1 MKARKGVGDA
11 FVFNRYSKVTNVV
24 PSSTPMSVPGVTED
38 NFLPMPFS
46 CGSVQKGN
54 KGDIVFTP
62 PPY

>member
-46 CGSVQKGN
+46 GSVQKGN